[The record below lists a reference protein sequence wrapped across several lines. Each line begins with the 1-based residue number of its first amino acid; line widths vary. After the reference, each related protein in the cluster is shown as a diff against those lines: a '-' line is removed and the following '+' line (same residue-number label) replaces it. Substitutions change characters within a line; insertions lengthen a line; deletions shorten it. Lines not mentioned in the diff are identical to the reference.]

1 MIKKEKAINL
11 NVHIHPS
18 SKTQKIECYEDKI
31 EIYLK
36 ENPEKNKANKALLK
50 LLKDTFHTQITIK
63 RGLSSRYKVVSI
75 IGKEKKDVEKTLK
88 ELY

>member
-18 SKTQKIECYEDKI
+18 SKTQKIKCYEDKI

-36 ENPEKNKANKALLK
+36 ENPEKNKANMRATKAVREPVR
-50 LLKDTFHTQITIK
+50 TIQTMARPK
-63 RGLSSRYKVVSI
+63 
-75 IGKEKKDVEKTLK
+75 
-88 ELY
+88 